1 MTITGSTNRTLNEPE
16 LALAREV
23 LAEIRARIAGIAGED
38 EGLRFALNRKIYKEL
53 TYDERGKPNARQSLK
68 ARTVKAQAGKCA
80 NCAEPL
86 PETDTVLDRL
96 VAAKGDV
103 EGNVRVLCRP
113 CDLAIQRERG
123 FA

>member
-1 MTITGSTNRTLNEPE
+1 MTANRTLDEQE

-23 LAEIRARIAGIAGED
+23 LAEIRTRIAGIAGGD

-68 ARTVKAQAGKCA
+68 ARMVKAQEGKCA
-80 NCAEPL
+80 ACVQPL

-96 VAAKGDV
+96 VAEKGDV
-103 EGNVRVLCRP
+103 DGNVRVLCRP
-113 CDLAIQRERG
+113 CDLAIQKER
-123 FA
+123 AAA